1 MVKILFLCLGLF
13 LCGGLAGYAVTIGG
27 DKGVCLAIISI
38 IIGGI
43 IAFTIA
49 WE

>member
-1 MVKILFLCLGLF
+1 MLKVLSLCLALF

-27 DKGVCLAIISI
+27 DKGVCLVLISA

-43 IAFTIA
+43 IAFHIA